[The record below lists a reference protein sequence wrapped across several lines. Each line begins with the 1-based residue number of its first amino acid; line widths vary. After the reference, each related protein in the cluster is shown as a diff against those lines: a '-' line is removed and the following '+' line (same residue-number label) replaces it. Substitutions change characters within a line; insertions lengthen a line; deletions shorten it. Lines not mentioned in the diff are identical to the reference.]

1 MSVRKRKWTTAKGV
15 EKEAWIVD
23 YADGNGT
30 RRLKTFDKKK
40 DADAWAAKTSVA
52 VDEGAHVADRATVSV
67 GEAGAYW
74 IEDGVVA
81 GLMRSTLDQRRQ
93 HLNEHIV
100 PFIGNLRLSKLSI
113 PVVRQFQDRLRTE
126 PHGSKSQ
133 VCSADMIKR
142 VTVSLGSLLADAQ
155 ERGLV
160 ARNVVH
166 DMSTRRKRKK
176 NGDRKRKLN
185 VGIDIPAP
193 AEIRLILEHSK
204 GWHRPLI
211 VTAIFTGLRSSELR
225 GLRWSDVDLKA
236 SELHVR
242 QRADRYHAKKY
253 VEEGYD
259 PIGLPKSEAGEER
272 TIPLAPMV
280 VNTLKEWKLKCPK
293 CKLDLVFPN
302 GEGNIEFHA
311 NIVTRGL
318 HPPQISAGLTIQ
330 ALDKNGKPK
339 VDKDGNPV
347 MAAKYSGLH
356 ALRHFYASWL
366 INPKEKGGQAKDIK
380 TVQARMGHSSIVMTA
395 DTYGHLFPGTDDQVE
410 LAAAEKSL
418 LGA

>member
-1 MSVRKRKWTTAKGV
+1 MSVRKRKWTTAKGA

-23 YADGNGT
+23 YVDGNGT

-40 DADAWAAKTSVA
+40 DADAWEAKTTVSI
-52 VDEGAHVADRATVSV
+52 DEGTHVADRATVAVDEASV
-67 GEAGAYW
+67 FW
-74 IEDGVVA
+74 LEDGTA
-81 GLMRSTLDQRRQ
+81 AALERSTLDQRRQ
-93 HLNEHIV
+93 HLNEHIL
-100 PFIGNLRLSKLSI
+100 PFLGKLRLSKLSI

-126 PHGSKSQ
+126 PHGTKKQ

-166 DMSTRRKRKK
+166 DMSNRRKRKK
-176 NGDRKRKLN
+176 NSDRKPKLK
-185 VGIDIPAP
+185 VGIDIPSP
-193 AEIRLILEHSK
+193 AEIRLIVEHSK

-236 SELHVR
+236 AELHVR

-253 VEEGYD
+253 VDEGYN
-259 PIGLPKSEAGEER
+259 PIGLPKSEAGEDR

-280 VNTLKEWKLKCPK
+280 VNTLREWKLKCPK
-293 CKLDLVFPN
+293 GPLDLVFPN

-318 HPPQISAGLTIQ
+318 HPPQIAAGLTVP
-330 ALDKNGKPK
+330 ALDRKGKAK
-339 VDKDGNPV
+339 TDKEGNPI
-347 MAAKYSGLH
+347 MAAKYTGLH

-366 INPKEKGGQAKDIK
+366 INPKDAGGQGKDIK

-395 DTYGHLFPGTDDQVE
+395 DTYGHLFPNANDQDE

-418 LGA
+418 LGG